1 MRHLESRSFVGR
13 AAELAVL
20 EEVLAAVGGG
30 RASVVLIGGEAGV
43 GKTRLVAE
51 LGERARSQRVPVA
64 TGACVELTAGT
75 APYLAITEMLRDL
88 ARVLPD
94 RAWERLRA
102 GAGEE
107 LGALMPGAGG
117 RDDVRADHA
126 SRARLFRQ
134 LHELL

>member
-20 EEVLAAVGGG
+20 EEVLAAASGG

-51 LGERARSQRVPVA
+51 LAARARERAVVA

-75 APYLAITEMLRDL
+75 APYLALTELVRDL
-88 ARVLPD
+88 ARTLPD
-94 RAWERLRA
+94 RAWERLR
-102 GAGEE
+102 
-107 LGALMPGAGG
+107 
-117 RDDVRADHA
+117 
-126 SRARLFRQ
+126 
-134 LHELL
+134 